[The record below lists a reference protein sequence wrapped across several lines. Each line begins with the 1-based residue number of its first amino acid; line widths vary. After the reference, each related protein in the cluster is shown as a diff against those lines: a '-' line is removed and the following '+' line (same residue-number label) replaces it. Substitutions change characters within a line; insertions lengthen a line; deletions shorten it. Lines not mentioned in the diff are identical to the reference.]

1 LTHDSA
7 HHWGDQDFA
16 PGRSH
21 RDVFREVDPGR
32 CHVPGRTLIPAS
44 HCGASVN
51 SQLAHKERI
60 MQTVKLNNGVEIPI
74 LGFGVFQIID
84 PNECERNVIDAI
96 QTGYSHI
103 DTAASYQ
110 NEEAVGRGIQQSG
123 VAREK
128 LFITTKLWIQ
138 SNGYEGTLKAL
149 ENSLKRLQL
158 DYIDLYLIHQPLGD
172 VYGEW
177 RAMEDLYQQGKVRAI
192 GVSNFY
198 PDRIMDLMIH
208 NKITP
213 AVNQIEVNPFQ
224 QQIETQKFL
233 LDNSVQVEAW
243 APFAEGRNNIFQN
256 EFLLS
261 IAAKYQKSV
270 AQVIL
275 RWLVQRGIIALAKS
289 THKERMLENISVFDF
304 ELSAEDMA
312 AMTTL
317 DTKTSSFFDHR
328 DPDKVKWLGNRKLDV

>member
-1 LTHDSA
+1 
-7 HHWGDQDFA
+7 
-16 PGRSH
+16 
-21 RDVFREVDPGR
+21 
-32 CHVPGRTLIPAS
+32 
-44 HCGASVN
+44 
-51 SQLAHKERI
+51 

-74 LGFGVFQIID
+74 LGFGVFQITD
-84 PNECERNVIDAI
+84 SAECERSVVDAI

-110 NEEAVGRGIQQSG
+110 NEEAVGRGIKQSG

-138 SNGYEGTLKAL
+138 GNGYEGTLKAF
-149 ENSLKRLQL
+149 EKSLKRLQL
-158 DYIDLYLIHQPLGD
+158 DYIDLYLIHQPFGD

-177 RAMEDLYQQGKVRAI
+177 RAMEELYQQGKARAI
-192 GVSNFY
+192 GVSNFQ

-213 AVNQIEVNPFQ
+213 TVNQIEVNPFQ

-243 APFAEGRNNIFQN
+243 APFAEGKNNIFKN
-256 EFLLS
+256 ETLLS
-261 IAAKYQKSV
+261 IAAKYNKSV

-275 RWLVQRGIIALAKS
+275 RWVIQRGIIVLAKS
-289 THKERMLENISVFDF
+289 TRKERMTENINVLDF
-304 ELSAEDMA
+304 ELNADDMA
-312 AMTTL
+312 AIATL
-317 DTKTSSFFDHR
+317 DTKTSCFFDHC
-328 DPDKVKWLGNRKLDV
+328 DPKMVKWLGERKLEV